1 MGEPG
6 VIEVNFGERRASRPR
21 RVSPQEGFLTK
32 PEIARHYAV
41 TTTTIDTW
49 SRDGLP
55 WHRVGA
61 RRKFRLSETDAW
73 MQSTGRLD

>member
-1 MGEPG
+1 MGEP
-6 VIEVNFGERRASRPR
+6 VVEVDFGSRRAVRSRRPVR
-21 RVSPQEGFLTK
+21 REDFLSK
-32 PEIARHYAV
+32 PEIARKYAV

-61 RRKFRLSETDAW
+61 RRKFLLSETDAW
-73 MQSTGRLD
+73 MESTGRLG